1 MKARRKSVLML
12 LIILLSFLFPLSAY
26 SEKNCQS
33 IRKLMQTAVLIRDR
47 DIDLGTKKKKEPYIK
62 KLKYILES
70 LNSCKKNV
78 KDPFVNLEIDT
89 LINSIEGRI
98 KQVVDLPPYEN
109 KNCQKC
115 KDIEECIKLCNE
127 YRTQKEWWR
136 KKYVETTQGHDV
148 LDCEKCLEDLEKYYS
163 TVKGLLERKELDL
176 DQNYSKKSITA
187 LSGILYSISQ
197 NKKCLGLEKGQD
209 ILQRVMLPFVMPA
222 DLIRRL
228 IEIFE
233 GLTLPEQEKLLEE
246 NKDARSLMNVF
257 LEVFRTTDPDI
268 LAKLLSNV
276 LEKKPDDIE
285 EIMGLL
291 SLDHLVI
298 IFTKISERFRA
309 LPITEQERLLGREKD
324 ALYLINWFIE
334 VLRTTDPDFALGL
347 KLTHRESAKLL
358 SKIIKENPDNIE
370 EILGLLPAH
379 DLLTLLS
386 DRFKELTTT
395 EQNMLFKRKKED
407 VRHIVKRFVEVY
419 RKTDPT
425 MIKEILNGTDGKR
438 PPLKYKYLTSFL
450 MPGYVRSYHEQEP
463 SGIVKAWNYS
473 NIGLLGLAVVF
484 EAAYINTDYDNDALF
499 HTGVTATVAF
509 VVNGLLGV
517 WDAAALYEPPDI
529 NMGGTAI
536 TGPYISIN
544 GQYDAPA
551 LMFTFK
557 F

>member
-47 DIDLGTKKKKEPYIK
+47 DIDLGTEKKKEPYIK
-62 KLKYILES
+62 KLEDVLES

-89 LINSIEGRI
+89 LINSIEGKI
-98 KQVVDLPPYEN
+98 KQVVDLDPYEN

-115 KDIEECIKLCNE
+115 EDIEECIKLCNE
-127 YRTQKEWWR
+127 YRKKKEWWR
-136 KKYVETTQGHDV
+136 KEYVETIQGHDM
-148 LDCEKCLEDLEKYYS
+148 LDCEKCIEDLEKYYS
-163 TVKGLLERKELDL
+163 IVKGLLEKKELDL
-176 DQNYSKKSITA
+176 DQNYSKESITA

-197 NKKCLGLEKGQD
+197 NDECLEKGQD
-209 ILQRVMLPFVMPA
+209 TLQRVILPFVMLA

-246 NKDARSLMNVF
+246 NKDARSLMNIF
-257 LEVFRTTDPDI
+257 IEVFRTTDPDI
-268 LAKLLSNV
+268 LAKLLSNM

-309 LPITEQERLLGREKD
+309 LPITEQERLLGREED

-334 VLRTTDPDFALGL
+334 VFRTTDPDFALGL

-386 DRFKELTTT
+386 ERFKELPTT
-395 EQNMLFKRKKED
+395 EQDMLFKRKKED
-407 VRHIVKRFVEVY
+407 VRYIVKRFVDFY
-419 RKTDPT
+419 RETDPR
-425 MIKEILNGTDGKR
+425 MLKEIFASADGKR

-450 MPGYVRSYHEQEP
+450 MPGYVRSYHEEQKT
-463 SGIVKAWNYS
+463 SSIVKAWNYS
-473 NIGLLGLAVVF
+473 NIALLGLAVVS
-484 EAAYINTDYDNDALF
+484 EATYINTDYDNDALF
-499 HTGVTATVAF
+499 HIGVTATVAF
-509 VVNGLLGV
+509 IVNGVLGV
-517 WDAAALYEPPDI
+517 WDADYESSKNNAA
-529 NMGGTAI
+529 GTAI
-536 TGPYISIN
+536 TVPYISIN